1 MRRAKGKRRTMRPA
15 VPYDAE
21 IETIERSILREIER
35 RPISPFVLVPSPFPR
50 PPAPAPVPEPQRR
63 VRVVTLS
70 RTSRKDPRGFLRE
83 ETMQ

>member
-1 MRRAKGKRRTMRPA
+1 MVSGGKRRKPRRA
-15 VPYDAE
+15 VPYDIE
-21 IETIERSILREIER
+21 VETIERSILREIER
-35 RPISPFVLVPSPFPR
+35 RPTSPFVLVPSPFPR

-83 ETMQ
+83 ETLQ

>member
-21 IETIERSILREIER
+21 IEKIERCIVREVGR
-35 RPISPFVLVPSPFPR
+35 GQGSPFVLVPSPFPR
-50 PPAPAPVPEPQRR
+50 PAPAPVPEPQRR

>member
-1 MRRAKGKRRTMRPA
+1 MRRAKGKRRKPRRA
-15 VPYDAE
+15 VPYDVE
-21 IETIERSILREIER
+21 VEVIERLIQREVGR
-35 RPISPFVLVPSPFPR
+35 GQGSPFVLVPSPFPR